1 MDSNFLKE
9 FSSNRVNQVALSAIL
24 VLLALFLLVSTV
36 GAGKGLGRPGGPAT
50 DTITVSGSGQATM
63 APDVARITF
72 TVQNKA
78 ATVAAAQKATDD
90 QAKAAIEY
98 VQGAGVEDKDV
109 RTLSYTINP
118 EYSYPNPCP
127 PGSMCPAYS
136 GSPRIVGYQVAQTV
150 QVTVRDLDKVSD
162 LLGGLGSRQVQ
173 NVSGPDFALD
183 DSTAGYNAARADAI
197 EKAKAEAERLADQLG
212 VRLGKIVNYSESSG
226 GYPYPMMGYA
236 MGGGESDT
244 KVASSPTVPVGENTY
259 NASVSITYE
268 IR

>member
-9 FSSNRVNQVALSAIL
+9 FSSSRANQVAVTAIL
-24 VLLALFLLVSTV
+24 VFLALFLLVSTI
-36 GAGKGLGRPGGPAT
+36 GASKGLSRPGGPAT
-50 DTITVSGSGQATM
+50 DTITVSGAGQATM

-98 VQGAGVEDKDV
+98 VQGAGIEDKDI

-136 GSPRIVGYQVAQTV
+136 GTPRIVGYQVAETV
-150 QVTVRDLDKVSD
+150 QVTVRDLTKVSD

-183 DSTAGYNAARADAI
+183 DVTAGHNAARADAI
-197 EKAKAEAERLADQLG
+197 EKAKVEAERLAKQLG

-226 GYPYPMMGYA
+226 GYPYPMAYG
-236 MGGGESDT
+236 MGGAEADM
-244 KVASSPTVPVGENTY
+244 KVASGPVVPAGENTY